1 MWHRD
6 AKLSAKGH
14 NTRKL
19 TSLLT
24 ARGGSKV
31 AILDVVPR
39 KMPMYHPMYKDAVTL
54 SKQRVYTQPNTL
66 QVARFKLQTKISG

>member
-14 NTRKL
+14 NIRKL

-24 ARGGSKV
+24 ARGGSKD
-31 AILDVVPR
+31 AILDVMPR
-39 KMPMYHPMYKDAVTL
+39 TMPISDRMYEDAVTL
-54 SKQRVYTQPNTL
+54 SKQR
-66 QVARFKLQTKISG
+66 I

>member
-14 NTRKL
+14 NIRKL

-31 AILDVVPR
+31 AILDVMPR
-39 KMPMYHPMYKDAVTL
+39 KMPLSHRMYIDALTL
-54 SKQRVYTQPNTL
+54 SKQRVLTQPNTL
-66 QVARFKLQTKISG
+66 QVARFKLHTKISG

>member
-14 NTRKL
+14 SIKKL

-24 ARGGSKV
+24 ARDGSKV
-31 AILDVVPR
+31 AILDVMPR
-39 KMPMYHPMYKDAVTL
+39 TMPMSDRMYKDAVTL
-54 SKQRVYTQPNTL
+54 SKQRV
-66 QVARFKLQTKISG
+66 